1 MRILPEVA
9 LSSVSVCRLSVL
21 CRLSVCLLCQLAKT
35 ALKGLKSCSVRV
47 MTPLK
52 LVCYFQ
58 KCFQKFKT
66 AATTAV
72 TAVVAVYYIK
82 IA

>member
-1 MRILPEVA
+1 
-9 LSSVSVCRLSVL
+9 
-21 CRLSVCLLCQLAKT
+21 
-35 ALKGLKSCSVRV
+35 

-52 LVCYFQ
+52 LVCYFE

-82 IA
+82 TASTWLQSCSASYDPPQVAATTAATVVVVYYIKTA